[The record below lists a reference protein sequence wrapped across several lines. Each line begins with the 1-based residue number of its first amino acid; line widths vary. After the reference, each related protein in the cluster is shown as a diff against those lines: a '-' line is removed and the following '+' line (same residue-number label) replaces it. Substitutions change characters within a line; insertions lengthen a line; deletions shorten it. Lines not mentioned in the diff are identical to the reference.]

1 MPMQSPV
8 SYAGFATNMATN
20 PENSRRI
27 TAINYFHGSVPEHL
41 ADLSDQAKNPRAP
54 KEDNGEKA
62 EPMPRVVYARRSRS
76 GGKEG
81 EKQPERLM
89 TVQDVI
95 DTLHLNP
102 STAWH
107 WFTTGR
113 LKERGRIW
121 LAKPGGRSSPL
132 VSLDEAEFI
141 NKNRP
146 PTGRP
151 PKRRAKTQE

>member
-1 MPMQSPV
+1 MV
-8 SYAGFATNMATN
+8 TNTEKSAHYPHTL
-20 PENSRRI
+20 PE
-27 TAINYFHGSVPEHL
+27 HGSEIVREGKWQPSKEPEVV
-41 ADLSDQAKNPRAP
+41 KPGKRR
-54 KEDNGEKA
+54 G
-62 EPMPRVVYARRSRS
+62 VVYERRREGDK
-76 GGKEG
+76 GGKE
-81 EKQPERLM
+81 QPERLM
-89 TVQDVI
+89 TVQEVI

-102 STAWH
+102 STAWY
-107 WFTTGR
+107 WFTSGR

-151 PKRRAKTQE
+151 PKRKAKRQE